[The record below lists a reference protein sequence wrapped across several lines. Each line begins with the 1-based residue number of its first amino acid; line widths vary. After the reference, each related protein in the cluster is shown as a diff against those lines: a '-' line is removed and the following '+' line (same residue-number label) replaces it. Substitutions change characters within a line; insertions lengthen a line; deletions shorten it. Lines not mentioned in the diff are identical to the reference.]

1 MSQAIEFHWQPPLT
15 SQEKGWK
22 DGRLIFF
29 SSVTLIFFFI
39 FSLMLPFSSINKQNR
54 AFPVLVPYIDWI
66 YHWFKGKIM
75 QVTHG
80 KTAINFL

>member
-29 SSVTLIFFFI
+29 SSVTLIFFL
-39 FSLMLPFSSINKQNR
+39 SL
-54 AFPVLVPYIDWI
+54 A
-66 YHWFKGKIM
+66 
-75 QVTHG
+75 
-80 KTAINFL
+80 